1 MELITVKLDCEAI
14 LFRTVEQLLSFS
26 DLPCFLFDKDINGC
40 GQMTSGHL
48 GNQFLAYLRHVAGT
62 LCRDRGRYVDE
73 QSRYDSR
80 RRDCRKRLDCFEH
93 REFGGRCKSVAG
105 LDLDSGRSGC
115 DQA

>member
-48 GNQFLAYLRHVAGT
+48 GNQFLAYLRHLAGT
-62 LCRDRGRYVDE
+62 LGRDRSRYVDE
-73 QSRYDSR
+73 HSRYDSLP
-80 RRDCRKRLDCFEH
+80 RDCRQRLDRFYH
-93 REFGGRCKSVAG
+93 REFGFRCNSLAG
-105 LDLDSGRSGC
+105 LARYVDRS
-115 DQA
+115 